1 MRNIMTASYLMNVG
15 EINRETAVNGLFHRT
30 FKVATVQVPFFDTDR
45 RPLSE

>member
-1 MRNIMTASYLMNVG
+1 MRNVMTASYLMNMG
-15 EINRETAVNGLFHRT
+15 EINRENAVNGPFHRA